1 MTAGVHLGAF
11 MAFAGLTAGIFAVLD
26 VTLPE
31 ALILSSI
38 AWGIGAVPIVALASA
53 YQPDRLPTLQDWD
66 QGLAKT
72 LRLLTR
78 LLTPLAL
85 LVLAIYLFGYI
96 PMHFGGAFE
105 ERELRMV
112 YNATIVAMLLC
123 GAASGRAERDNA
135 MPRYAMLALTMLT
148 LALNLYALAAIGYRT
163 LELGLTP
170 NRHAVLGWNVVTLLM
185 LAGIC
190 HALWTGRDDWVN
202 RFAQRVGAL
211 VPAPVEW
218 SLWLLVSLPI
228 LE

>member
-148 LALNLYALAAIGYRT
+148 LALNLYCPRRDRLPHART
-163 LELGLTP
+163 GPDAQPARRARLER
-170 NRHAVLGWNVVTLLM
+170 RHPAY
-185 LAGIC
+185 AGR
-190 HALWTGRDDWVN
+190 HLPR
-202 RFAQRVGAL
+202 
-211 VPAPVEW
+211 PVDRT
-218 SLWLLVSLPI
+218 
-228 LE
+228 